1 MKEFKTVSFDLRRCR
16 KEIDDLR
23 QLLAT
28 RKELKEEQHVRP
40 FFEKR
45 RQLSAFLAV
54 YNPNIVHFDLLAYQ
68 YPLFGDFTC
77 DLVVGD
83 SVKNAFCFI
92 EFEDAGSRSLFVKQG
107 RKATREWSPRFEH
120 GYSQIIDWF
129 YKLDDMEKSDDFAAR
144 FGARSISFMGI
155 LVVGRD
161 HHLRPGEKA
170 RLDWRRENVAVRSK
184 SIQCVTFDGLLEDLH
199 GRLQTFTLAADAG
212 G

>member
-1 MKEFKTVSFDLRRCR
+1 MKEFKTLSFDPKRCR

-23 QLLAT
+23 RLLT
-28 RKELKEEQHVRP
+28 TGGDLKEEQHIRP

-45 RQLSAFLAV
+45 HQLSAFLAV

-129 YKLDDMEKSDDFAAR
+129 YKLDDLEKSDDFAAR
-144 FGARSISFMGI
+144 FGARSIRFMDV
-155 LVVGRD
+155 LVVGRGR
-161 HHLRPGEKA
+161 HLRSGEKG
-170 RLDWRRENVAVRSK
+170 RLDWRRENVTVRSK
-184 SIQCVTFDGLLEDLH
+184 TIQCVTFDGLLEDLL
-199 GRLQTFTLAADAG
+199 GRLQTFTLTAEAG